1 METLL
6 SKIKRIHLVGI
17 GGAGMSALAILLK
30 EKGFILSG
38 SDIKESAYL
47 KKLKEE
53 GIKIFLGHRK
63 KNLEKAELVCVSSAI
78 KADNVEVK
86 EAEKRGIPV
95 LKRAELLSLL
105 ALNKRVI
112 AVGGAHG
119 KTTTTAFLAY
129 LLESLGYKP
138 SVFVGGELINYARSA
153 WWGGDFFVIET
164 DESDGSFL
172 KIIPS
177 VAIITNIDKEHLDFY
192 KEEKTLI
199 EKFSQFASS
208 AKEITIG
215 WGDSPF
221 LRNILKNISNSL
233 SYGFSPDNDIQAK
246 NIILTPQATIF
257 DLKVKEK
264 EFKRIRISL
273 LGEHNLLN
281 TLACLAFFYYLGE
294 DLNRVIDK
302 LEDFKSTK
310 RRFQIKKIVKNVMF
324 VDDYAHHPTE
334 IEATLKTAKLFNP
347 KRLVVI
353 FEPHRFSRIKLLQDK
368 FLNCF
373 SLADV
378 LIVTDIY
385 SASEEKPQDFDEYA
399 FFHSLKISFN
409 KEFFYFPKDTLI
421 EKVVSLLEEN
431 DLVIG
436 LGAGDI
442 SLLLDGII
450 EKFER
455 FRNKE

>member
-1 METLL
+1 METIL

-17 GGAGMSALAILLK
+17 GGVGMSALASLLK

-38 SDIKESAYL
+38 SDIKESEYL
-47 KKLKEE
+47 KKLKKE

-63 KNLEKAELVCVSSAI
+63 ENIEKAELVCISSAI
-78 KADNVEVK
+78 KANNVEVK
-86 EAEKRGIPV
+86 EAKKRGIPI
-95 LKRAELLSLL
+95 LRRAELLSLL
-105 ALNKRVI
+105 ALNKKVI
-112 AVGGAHG
+112 AIGGAHG
-119 KTTTTAFLAY
+119 KTTTTALLAY

-138 SVFVGGELINYARSA
+138 SVFVGGELLNYARSA
-153 WWGGDFFVIET
+153 WWGSDFFVMET

-172 KIIPS
+172 KLNPS

-192 KEEKTLI
+192 KEEKILV
-199 EKFSQFASS
+199 EKFFEFASS

-215 WGDSPF
+215 WGDSPQ
-221 LRNILKNISNSL
+221 LRKILKNVDSL
-233 SYGFSPDNDIQAK
+233 SYGFSPGNDIWAK
-246 NIILTPQATIF
+246 NIVLTSKMSIF
-257 DLKVKEK
+257 DLEVKGK
-264 EFKRIRISL
+264 EFKKVRTSL

-281 TLACLAFFYYLGE
+281 TLACLTFFYYLGE
-294 DLNRVIDK
+294 DLNKVIGK
-302 LEDFKSTK
+302 LENFKSTK
-310 RRFQIKKIVKNVMF
+310 RRFQIKKVVKDIIF

-334 IEATLKTAKLFNP
+334 IEVTLKTAKLFNP

-353 FEPHRFSRIKLLQDK
+353 FEPHRFSRIKLLQEK

-385 SASEEKPQDFDEYA
+385 SASEEKPESFDEYT
-399 FFHSLKISFN
+399 FFNNLKISFN
-409 KEFFYFPKDTLI
+409 KEFFYFPKDKLVEEI
-421 EKVVSLLEEN
+421 VPLLREK

-442 SLLLDGII
+442 SLLLDEII
-450 EKFER
+450 KKFER
-455 FRNKE
+455 SRGKE